1 MRTRRAPRLGA
12 ALLAAALLT
21 ASPLAGQE
29 APGRDGFW
37 FDAGA
42 GGGFDESMR
51 WGPGIRLAA
60 GTTIGSRL
68 RLGLRAFQFE
78 ADPFGRAGS
87 KSRSNVTATAA
98 FYPSAG
104 GHFFLAGGLGL
115 ATEQYQ
121 ELVPGTTT
129 ARWATSEYLGAYLG
143 LGHDIR
149 LGDGDL
155 HLTPTVDAL
164 FGLDEDGLDNPDFS
178 LLFTMGLGVR

>member
-1 MRTRRAPRLGA
+1 VWNRRTPRLGA
-12 ALLAAALLT
+12 VLLAAALLT
-21 ASPLAGQE
+21 ASPLNGQE
-29 APGRDGFW
+29 AAEREGIW
-37 FDAGA
+37 FNAGLGA
-42 GGGFDESMR
+42 GFDESMR
-51 WGPGIRLAA
+51 WGPGFRVAA
-60 GTTIGSRL
+60 GTTIAPRL
-68 RLGLRAFQFE
+68 RLGIRAFQFE
-78 ADPFGRAGS
+78 ADPFGRDGS

-164 FGLDEDGLDNPDFS
+164 FGLIEDGLDNPDFS
-178 LLFTMGLGVR
+178 LLFTVGLGVR